1 MAERKSGRQ
10 PARNVKKVRLPGSP
24 IAGRRTSAGASQRAL
39 KQDSNEK
46 ILSSVEEIKLTLRSG
61 FEELIKSIK
70 KAEKTAEKQLSG
82 PPPMGEKTPKSMVQ
96 ENLKQDIDEK
106 FISSVDEMKSI
117 LRSGFEELVKSSK
130 QTEKTAE
137 KQFGGIL
144 GLTGIMSFMAS
155 TIASAPGAL
164 TAPSATGLIS
174 LGGGILRNVIS
185 VGAGVASTVLTAT
198 GNPEL
203 AGIPPAISSIIN
215 MALGASEKMAA
226 AAVQIGE
233 QAIKYQ
239 TAFVPFQGAGAIS
252 PYVGPNVF
260 LHNMPRYPFL
270 TPTELTQV
278 VGGLAVA
285 SGGQE
290 VIRTQEDAMKIAER
304 AMMYEFG
311 GGINR
316 QMQAQFLTTLRAT
329 AMTPEMLR
337 RGNVLDYEYRQLH
350 NIIVQGFEAGF
361 KSNMWKDWIMSAQQ
375 LTQQMNDL
383 ANTGIPL
390 DAQSF
395 TDFMSQAAKDM
406 GLTPGYAAR
415 FTAGFARALAPSTPQ
430 QQMFEL
436 QAIGYQGG
444 SIADYALAMARL
456 SSPFQGVEGMAP
468 VATRLIEAY
477 QNMPGGQLALYQLLK
492 NAGISDYNIYKYLQH
507 PFTPHTIGQIQ
518 KDITERGTALTE
530 GMTKREKE
538 IYEKYGEEFGYRYTM
553 EQSVLGIGED
563 VKGLAEFLRKEQ
575 MKVLE
580 QIRDAISGGKQP
592 DIHVEAP
599 GVVLGSATTTSAPLK
614 NETAVYSGPPVNHSL
629 THSPRSKFIQNP
641 LSFIYQ
647 SDVANLP
654 SSTPGSTAIMLGS
667 K

>member
-1 MAERKSGRQ
+1 MAERRSGRQ

-24 IAGRRTSAGASQRAL
+24 STGRKISAGATQR
-39 KQDSNEK
+39 E
-46 ILSSVEEIKLTLRSG
+46 
-61 FEELIKSIK
+61 
-70 KAEKTAEKQLSG
+70 
-82 PPPMGEKTPKSMVQ
+82 
-96 ENLKQDIDEK
+96 LKQDINEK
-106 FISSVDEMKSI
+106 LLSSIEDMKSI

-137 KQFGGIL
+137 KQFGGIV

-164 TAPSATGLIS
+164 TAPSATGLVS
-174 LGGGILRNVIS
+174 LGGGILRNIIS
-185 VGAGVASTVLTAT
+185 VGAGLASAGLTAT

-203 AGIPPAISSIIN
+203 AVIPPAIAGAIN
-215 MALGASEKMAA
+215 MALGASEKVAA

-252 PYVGPNVF
+252 PYIGPNVF
-260 LHNMPRYPFL
+260 LNNMPRYPFL
-270 TPTELTQV
+270 TPTQLTQV
-278 VGGLAVA
+278 VGGIAIA

-290 VIRTQEDAMKIAER
+290 VIRTQEDAMRIAER

-311 GGINR
+311 GGVNR
-316 QMQAQFLTTLRAT
+316 QMQAQFLTTLRTT

-337 RGNVLDYEYRQLH
+337 GEIGGQKNVNVLDYEYKQLH
-350 NIIVQGFEAGF
+350 NVIVQGFEAGF

-390 DAQSF
+390 NAQSF
-395 TDFMSQAAKDM
+395 TDFMSQAAHKM
-406 GLTPGYAAR
+406 NLTPGYAAR

-444 SIADYALAMARL
+444 SITDYALAMARL
-456 SSPFQGVEGMAP
+456 SSPFQKVGGMAP

-492 NAGISDYNIYKYLQH
+492 NAGLSDYNIYKYLQH

-518 KDITERGTALTE
+518 KDITEKEGLITE

-538 IYEKYGEEFGYRYTM
+538 IYEKYGEEFAYRYKM
-553 EQSVLGIGED
+553 ERTILAIGENTA
-563 VKGLAEFLRKEQ
+563 VVAEYLRKEQ
-575 MKVLE
+575 EKIL
-580 QIRDAISGGKQP
+580 K
-592 DIHVEAP
+592 DIAEKLGVKFPKEPTFTP
-599 GVVLGSATTTSAPLK
+599 G
-614 NETAVYSGPPVNHSL
+614 ETQLS
-629 THSPRSKFIQNP
+629 QNP
-641 LSFIYQ
+641 QDYYNSKDTAFRPAKTSPTGLTIRVPGQKIGVHYS
-647 SDVANLP
+647 
-654 SSTPGSTAIMLGS
+654 PGSI

>member
-1 MAERKSGRQ
+1 MA
-10 PARNVKKVRLPGSP
+10 
-24 IAGRRTSAGASQRAL
+24 
-39 KQDSNEK
+39 
-46 ILSSVEEIKLTLRSG
+46 
-61 FEELIKSIK
+61 
-70 KAEKTAEKQLSG
+70 
-82 PPPMGEKTPKSMVQ
+82 SMV
-96 ENLKQDIDEK
+96 
-106 FISSVDEMKSI
+106 S
-117 LRSGFEELVKSSK
+117 
-130 QTEKTAE
+130 
-137 KQFGGIL
+137 
-144 GLTGIMSFMAS
+144 
-155 TIASAPGAL
+155 SAPGAL

-174 LGGGILRNVIS
+174 LGGGLLRSIVS
-185 VGAGVASTVLTAT
+185 MGAAGVSAIQ
-198 GNPEL
+198 PEL
-203 AGIPPAISSIIN
+203 AVPATAVATLIN
-215 MALGASEKMAA
+215 TVLGMGEKVTA
-226 AAVQIGE
+226 AAVQLGE

-252 PYVGPNVF
+252 PYVSPNVF
-260 LHNMPRYPFL
+260 LDRRPQYPFL
-270 TPTELTQV
+270 TPTQLTQV

-285 SGGQE
+285 SGGQG
-290 VIRTQEDAMKIAER
+290 VIRTDADAMRIVER

-311 GGINR
+311 GGITS
-316 QMQAQFLTTLRAT
+316 QMQSQFLTTLRTT

-337 RGNVLDYEYRQLH
+337 RGNVLDYEYKQLH
-350 NIIVQGFEAGF
+350 NVIVQGFEAGF

-444 SIADYALAMARL
+444 SVTDYALAMARL
-456 SSPFQGVEGMAP
+456 SSPFQEVGGMAP

-575 MKVLE
+575 MDVLI

-592 DIHVEAP
+592 DVHVKAP

-614 NETAVYSGPPVNHSL
+614 NETAVYSGPPVNPNPHH
-629 THSPRSKFIQNP
+629 TPGSKFIQNP

-654 SSTPGSTAIMLGS
+654 SSTPGSTVIMLGNE
-667 K
+667 